1 MVHVIITI
9 FYQSFCMH
17 VITIFLQFP
26 NLCSKINEWGTCF
39 FSTLYRSMKQSDQFP
54 IIADEGIVQFREFSD
69 EENIDK
75 PLSTAEAS
83 DL

>member
-1 MVHVIITI
+1 
-9 FYQSFCMH
+9 
-17 VITIFLQFP
+17 
-26 NLCSKINEWGTCF
+26 
-39 FSTLYRSMKQSDQFP
+39 MKQSDQFP
-54 IIADEGIVQFREFSD
+54 IIADEGIVQFREFTD